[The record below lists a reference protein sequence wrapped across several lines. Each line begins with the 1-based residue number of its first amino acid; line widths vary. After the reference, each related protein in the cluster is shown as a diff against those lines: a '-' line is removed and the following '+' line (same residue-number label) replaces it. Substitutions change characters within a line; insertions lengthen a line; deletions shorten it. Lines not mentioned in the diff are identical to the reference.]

1 MATITVNENQL
12 EEVVSKVVQQHL
24 KLTFQDMDEVRKS
37 PAGAIVRLETK
48 IESLADDVGDLKVE
62 IADSRAE
69 AKEEVK
75 KLRAEIANS
84 RAETKAEFEKDRAE
98 TKAEFEKD
106 RAETKAGFEK
116 DRAETKAG
124 FAETKAAFEKTHA
137 KLTKL
142 EEGQNNFN
150 ARLTKVEGLLKL
162 IVALY
167 FALFGIVASW
177 FAKSV
182 FFP

>member
-1 MATITVNENQL
+1 MSMITVDENQL
-12 EEVVSKVVQQHL
+12 QEVVSKAVQQHL

-48 IESLADDVGDLKVE
+48 IESLADEVGELKAEV
-62 IADSRAE
+62 ADSRAE
-69 AKEEVK
+69 AKEEIK

-106 RAETKAGFEK
+106 RV
-116 DRAETKAG
+116 ETKAG
-124 FAETKAAFEKTHA
+124 FAETKAEFEKTHA

-142 EEGQNNFN
+142 EDGQNGLN

>member
-1 MATITVNENQL
+1 MSTITVNENQL

-24 KLTFQDMDEVRKS
+24 KLTFQDMEEVRRS

-48 IESLADDVGDLKVE
+48 IESLADAVGELK
-62 IADSRAE
+62 
-69 AKEEVK
+69 
-75 KLRAEIANS
+75 AEIANS
-84 RAETKAEFEKDRAE
+84 RAESKEEYEKLRAEIANFRAE
-98 TKAEFEKD
+98 TKAV
-106 RAETKAGFEK
+106 
-116 DRAETKAG
+116 
-124 FAETKAAFEKTHA
+124 FEKTQE
-137 KLTKL
+137 KLGKL
-142 EEGQNNFN
+142 EEAQIDLN
-150 ARLTKVEGLLKL
+150 ARLTKVEGMLKL